1 MTASNTP
8 TADLPTDPTFSPAAY
23 EQVAWLLR
31 SSMLAFLILAT
42 VGMVADL
49 ILNPSET
56 LASLL
61 ASNPAREF
69 ASISA
74 FVGSVAAG
82 RPEAL
87 ILLGIFVMVATT
99 IGRVLLATADFLRG
113 GERILGAISGAVVV
127 LLIVGLFVVAPLV
140 H

>member
-1 MTASNTP
+1 MTGSNTL

-31 SSMLAFLILAT
+31 SGVLAFLILAT
-42 VGMVADL
+42 AGMVADL

-61 ASNPAREF
+61 ASSPARGF
-69 ASISA
+69 ASIGA
-74 FVGSVAAG
+74 FGGYVVAG

-87 ILLGIFVMVATT
+87 ILLGIFVMVAVTM
-99 IGRVLLATADFLRG
+99 GRVLLATADFFRG
-113 GERILGAISGAVVV
+113 GERVLGAISGAVVV